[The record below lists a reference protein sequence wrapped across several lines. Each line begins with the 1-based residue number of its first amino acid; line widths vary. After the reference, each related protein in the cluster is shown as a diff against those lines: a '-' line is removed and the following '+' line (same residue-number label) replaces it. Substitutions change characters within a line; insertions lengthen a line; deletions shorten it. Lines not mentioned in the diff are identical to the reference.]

1 MKIIVPCAGK
11 SSRFSNMRPKWMLT
25 HPEGDLMV
33 KKAIDGL
40 NVKPKDVIIT
50 ILREHEEKY
59 KIIRGL
65 KENISNDL
73 KIVVLDEQT
82 KSQPETIYVTL
93 KKIGLKESFL
103 VKDSDNMFSLP
114 HINEDFNY
122 ICYSDLQAHEDV
134 NPRNYS
140 YIKLN
145 DQNIIIDIA
154 EKRVISRFF
163 SVGGYFF
170 KDPKDFESSFEKLG
184 KKNLKSELYISHIIQ
199 DLIVNN
205 GKVFFGKKI
214 EGYTDWGTF
223 DQWSKY
229 TQKFKTYFIDLDGV
243 LFKSAAQY
251 FSPRWEGTE
260 PIKSN
265 LEAIKKLSKNE
276 HVQLFFTTSRPES
289 YRKLTETQLK
299 KLGLKYTSLVMECL
313 HAKRIIINDFSS
325 TTGYPTCES
334 ICILRDSEDLV
345 KYI

>member
-1 MKIIVPCAGK
+1 MKVILPCAGK
-11 SSRFSNMRPKWMLT
+11 SSRFPNMRPKWTLT

-59 KIIRGL
+59 KIISGL
-65 KENISNDL
+65 KENIGSDL
-73 KIVVLDEQT
+73 EIVVLDKQT
-82 KSQPETIYVTL
+82 KNQPETVHVTL
-93 KKIGLKESFL
+93 KKTGLKESFL

-114 HINEDFNY
+114 HISENFSY
-122 ICYSDLQAHEDV
+122 VCYSDLQDHEDV

-140 YIKLN
+140 YIRLN
-145 DQNIIIDIA
+145 DQNIIVDIV

-170 KDPKDFESSFEKLG
+170 KDPKDFESSFEKLS
-184 KKNLKSELYISHIIQ
+184 KKNMKSELYISHIIQ
-199 DLIVNN
+199 NLIVN
-205 GKVFFGKKI
+205 GGEVFFGKKI
-214 EGYTDWGTF
+214 EEYVDWGRF
-223 DQWSKY
+223 DQWSRY

-251 FSPRWEGTE
+251 FSPRWEDTE
-260 PIKSN
+260 PIKNN
-265 LEAIKKLSKNE
+265 LEAVKRLSENE
-276 HVQLFFTTSRPES
+276 HVQLFFITSRPES

-299 KLGLKYTSLVMECL
+299 KLGLKYTGLMMGCL
-313 HAKRIIINDFSS
+313 HAKRIIVNDFSN

-334 ICILRDSEDLV
+334 ICVLRDSEDLG